1 MKWSW
6 RIARIAGI
14 DVHVHATFVL
24 LLGFYALSAYQRTRS
39 YEASAMAVGFVALV
53 FAIVLM
59 HEYGHALAARRYG
72 IATQDITLLPIG
84 GVARLE
90 RMPREPRQELVVA
103 LAGPAVNVVLAVLL
117 WAGLRVFGGTPAPMG
132 GSFAADEGFF
142 SHSLAEQLL
151 RVNVWLAAFNMIP
164 AFPMDGGRV
173 LRAVIAWRTGD
184 YARATV
190 RAAAVG
196 RFFALLFGLIGFFVT
211 RSPMLVLVALFVWMA
226 AASEADAV
234 SGEGGISELPL
245 SRVMITD
252 VRTVGPDEPLGRA
265 VELMLAGFQQDFPVI
280 ERGALI
286 GVLTRRDL
294 LQALRDSGADAPVRG
309 AMRTDYAV
317 AAPDEPL
324 EDALARLK
332 GCGCQAMPVVRGQT
346 LLGLLTLD
354 NVGEYVMV
362 RSALRGSRA

>member
-14 DVHVHATFVL
+14 DVHVHATFL
-24 LLGFYALSAYQRTRS
+24 LLLAFYALSAYQRTRS
-39 YEASAMAVGFVALV
+39 YEASAMAVGFVGLV

-59 HEYGHALAARRYG
+59 HEYGHALTARRYG

-103 LAGPAVNVVLAVLL
+103 LAGPAVNVALAAIL
-117 WAGLRVFGGTPAPMG
+117 WAGLRLSGSAPDPM
-132 GSFAADEGFF
+132 SVTSADAGFF
-142 SHSLAEQLL
+142 SRSLAQQLL
-151 RVNVWLAAFNMIP
+151 GVNVWLAAFNLIP

-173 LRAVIAWRTGD
+173 LRAVLAWRTGD

-190 RAAAVG
+190 RAATIGRVFAV
-196 RFFALLFGLIGFFVT
+196 LFGLAGFFWFHT
-211 RSPMLVLVALFVWMA
+211 PMLVLVALFVWMA

-234 SGEGGISELPL
+234 SGESGIAELPL

-252 VRTVGPDEPLGRA
+252 VRTLGPDEPIGRA
-265 VELMLAGFQQDFPVI
+265 VELLLAGFQQDFPVI
-280 ERGALI
+280 EQGALV

-294 LQALRDSGADAPVRG
+294 LQALRDQGQAAPVRG
-309 AMRTDYAV
+309 AMRTDFAV
-317 AAPDEPL
+317 AAPDEAL

-332 GCGCQAMPVVRGQT
+332 DCGCQAMPVVRGRT

-362 RSALRGSRA
+362 RSALRGARA